1 MNRDRHG
8 LIGIGA
14 GVNAEAANRWQ
25 IMTAQ
30 SKSIRP
36 RAGSVTPTLLVL
48 ASLGLNVFLAAQLLH
63 RRPSLPLQPA
73 SAAADH
79 KPGLAAP
86 GTASTAP
93 STVADSGATN
103 LPVSF
108 HWSAVEADDYRR
120 YIANLRAVGCPE
132 QVIRDV
138 ILADV
143 NQVFAPRFA
152 AIWRSRVVEY
162 WQKYKR
168 EQLSPDQIKQSLA
181 LGKDKAAILMELL
194 GVQVSE
200 QEMIDALH
208 LQLHGSE
215 QELLF
220 LPADRREAA
229 LQALADADFETKVG
243 ELRSR
248 EHYTQAEEQKLY
260 EQKLKLL
267 AEVLSPEELLEFR
280 IRNSATAQSLRAE
293 VEYFNCTPEEFRQL
307 MESRERAGSKNLGN
321 LADRS
326 AATEEVRKLFG
337 DERAKEFERVTDLY
351 YINARRAAEEQGVP
365 LDRVD
370 QAWQVTRNARAA
382 AGLAAKD
389 GKLSADER
397 ARQVQW
403 LVQQAEARLIELLGQ
418 KAAAGVI
425 RDLRV
430 GYNVKPSP

>member
-1 MNRDRHG
+1 M
-8 LIGIGA
+8 I
-14 GVNAEAANRWQ
+14 
-25 IMTAQ
+25 AQ
-30 SKSIRP
+30 SEGTSP

-63 RRPSLPLQPA
+63 RRPSLAPQPA
-73 SAAADH
+73 SAAGSAAQ
-79 KPGLAAP
+79 GLTASAPAVAAP
-86 GTASTAP
+86 GS
-93 STVADSGATN
+93 VADSVATN
-103 LPVSF
+103 APAPF
-108 HWSAVEADDYRR
+108 HWSAVEAGDYRQ

-132 QVIRDV
+132 QVIRDI

-152 AIWRSRVVEY
+152 AIWRSRVYEY
-162 WQKYKR
+162 WQKYRR

-181 LGKDKAAILMELL
+181 LGKDKAAILKELL

-229 LQALADADFETKVG
+229 LQALTDADFETKEG

-248 EHYTQAEEQKLY
+248 ERYTQAEERKLFD
-260 EQKLKLL
+260 EKLKLL

-280 IRNSATAQSLRAE
+280 MRNSATARSLRAE

-307 MESRERAGSKNLGN
+307 MESRERAGNKNLGN
-321 LADRS
+321 LADRT
-326 AATEEVRKLFG
+326 AATEEARKLFG

-351 YINARRAAEEQGVP
+351 YINARSAAEEQGVP
-365 LDRVD
+365 LERVD

-389 GKLSADER
+389 GNLSADAR
-397 ARQVQW
+397 TRQVQM
-403 LVQQAEARLIELLGQ
+403 LVQQAEPRLIELLGQ
-418 KAAAGVI
+418 KAAEGVI
-425 RDLRV
+425 RNLRV